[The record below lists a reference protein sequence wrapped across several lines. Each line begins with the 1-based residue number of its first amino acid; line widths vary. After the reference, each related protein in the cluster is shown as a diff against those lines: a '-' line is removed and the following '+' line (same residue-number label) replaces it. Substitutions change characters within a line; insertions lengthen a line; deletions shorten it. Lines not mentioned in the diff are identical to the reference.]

1 MTYKNRFV
9 VVVTLLIFFLG
20 AAALAQGPEL
30 PRAALEHAI
39 AVQELYTDAFMADPE
54 VVGTGVGVGANG
66 EPVIKVYVMSPS
78 SAGLRGAL
86 DGVPV
91 ITQLMGE
98 VHALKGPPPGKGGG
112 NGQDN
117 TDPPPPTDL
126 CQDDTTARCDRPVPT
141 GVSTGHPAIT
151 AGTICCRVKDSLG
164 YIYALSNNHVYAAT
178 NVAHMGDAVIQPGT
192 FDGGSSSADDIGTLY
207 DFEYIDFSLG
217 ANNVIDAAI
226 ASTTPSLLGNATPSD
241 GYGTPKSTPI
251 EAIPGMRV
259 IKYGRTTK
267 QTKGRVDSINA
278 TINVNYGAPS
288 VARFVNQIVIIPG
301 NFSAGGDSGSLIVVQ
316 KGPDAR
322 KPVGLLFAGSM
333 IVTIANPID
342 KVLSLLGVTI
352 DGE

>member
-39 AVQELYTDAFMADPE
+39 AVQEFYTDALMADPE

-66 EPVIKVYVMSPS
+66 GPVIKVYVMSPS

-117 TDPPPPTDL
+117 TDPPPSTDP
-126 CQDDTTARCDRPVPT
+126 CEDDTTATCDRPVPT
-141 GVSTGHPAIT
+141 GVSTGHPSIT
-151 AGTICCRVKDSLG
+151 AGTICCRVTDG
-164 YIYALSNNHVYAAT
+164 DDVYALSNNHVYAAS
-178 NVAHMGDAVIQPGT
+178 NSASMGDAVIQSGT
-192 FDGGSSSADDIGTLY
+192 FDGGKLPDDYIGTLDY
-207 DFEYIDFSLG
+207 FVEIKFDGSDNI
-217 ANNVIDAAI
+217 VDAAI
-226 ASTTPSLLGNATPSD
+226 AWTTTSLLGNATPSD
-241 GYGTPKSTPI
+241 GYGTPKIMTAAP
-251 EAIPGMRV
+251 AVNLRV
-259 IKYGRTTK
+259 MKYGRTTK

-278 TINVNYGAPS
+278 TINVNYGAPG
-288 VARFVNQIVIIPG
+288 VARFVNQIVITPG

-322 KPVGLLFAGSM
+322 KPVGLLFAGS
-333 IVTIANPID
+333 IVVTIANPID
-342 KVLSLLGVTI
+342 EVLWLLGVTI